1 MTKQEKR
8 ISKVVIAVMLVAMLV
23 GVFSS
28 IGVSAKPAG
37 SHYMNVSIDNR
48 DVLDGRVFNI
58 NGSTYVPMLRF
69 ANTIS
74 RFTYSYDSSSKTLYM
89 WGTNLEVIA
98 REGDLYIIANGRYF
112 YTGSEVMLYDG
123 EMYVPIRPLTKA
135 LNSTVEWSSEDN
147 KFYVYSGDTTALKNS
162 NEVYNPDDIYWLS
175 RIISAEARGESMK
188 GKIAVGNV
196 ILNRVRSKDFP
207 NTIYDVIF
215 DRKFGVQFTP
225 TANGAIYNTP
235 TNDSVIAAKI
245 CYEGYSLSSSILYFL
260 NPKYATSSWIQNNK
274 TYVFTIGNHDFYE

>member
-1 MTKQEKR
+1 
-8 ISKVVIAVMLVAMLV
+8 
-23 GVFSS
+23 
-28 IGVSAKPAG
+28 
-37 SHYMNVSIDNR
+37 
-48 DVLDGRVFNI
+48 
-58 NGSTYVPMLRF
+58 
-69 ANTIS
+69 
-74 RFTYSYDSSSKTLYM
+74 M

-135 LNSTVEWSSEDN
+135 LNSTVEWSVEDN
-147 KFYVYSGDTTALKNS
+147 KFYVYSGDTTTLKNS